1 MLALVAFS
9 RLGVYARLPGVDVDA
24 FSASLAGGGL
34 LGYIDALS
42 GGSISRVGIFSLGI
56 VPYIN
61 ASIVLQLLATA
72 FPSLKK
78 LQREE
83 GPQGQARFQL
93 YQKLL
98 ALAFAGVQ
106 AAGQLTYV
114 RPYVDDWSPAWAAG
128 AGASLVAGAMILVYV
143 ADTITD
149 LKVGNGTSVLITAN
163 IASSLPTSVGAAIT
177 QAAGDGGEG
186 SGGGGGATSLGL
198 YAASFLLT
206 TLGVVYVQEAER
218 KIPMNYA
225 SRYRNSALARQSYLP
240 FKVNATGVMPVIFAS
255 TLLALPAGLAR
266 YAPALE
272 PVADAVGQ
280 APFAGHVHLLV
291 NNASIA
297 YKGDAWGGAEA
308 ATTVRTN
315 YFGTKAVT
323 DLLLPCLAPPA
334 RIVTVAS
341 RSGAAAR
348 RGMGADVGAR
358 FDAAATVA
366 DVDALAADFCA
377 AVADG
382 SWQAKGWP
390 RSMYGVSK
398 LCQIAWTRVLNDD
411 LKRGGRD
418 IVATACC
425 PGSVATAMSSY
436 RGSKTP
442 AEGADTPVWLAT
454 EAAGGEVGGRFF
466 GERTEILF

>member
-1 MLALVAFS
+1 MSPAFPPPASAAVVTGGAAGIGLEITRALARARVAVLAVG
-9 RLGVYARLPGVDVDA
+9 RDA
-24 FSASLAGGGL
+24 DRGRAAAAAVAAETGTPVRFVRADLADPASLA
-34 LGYIDALS
+34 A
-42 GGSISRVGIFSLGI
+42 
-56 VPYIN
+56 
-61 ASIVLQLLATA
+61 
-72 FPSLKK
+72 
-78 LQREE
+78 
-83 GPQGQARFQL
+83 
-93 YQKLL
+93 
-98 ALAFAGVQ
+98 
-106 AAGQLTYV
+106 
-114 RPYVDDWSPAWAAG
+114 
-128 AGASLVAGAMILVYV
+128 
-143 ADTITD
+143 
-149 LKVGNGTSVLITAN
+149 
-163 IASSLPTSVGAAIT
+163 
-177 QAAGDGGEG
+177 
-186 SGGGGGATSLGL
+186 
-198 YAASFLLT
+198 
-206 TLGVVYVQEAER
+206 
-218 KIPMNYA
+218 
-225 SRYRNSALARQSYLP
+225 
-240 FKVNATGVMPVIFAS
+240 
-255 TLLALPAGLAR
+255 
-266 YAPALE
+266 
-272 PVADAVGQ
+272 VADAVGQ

-323 DLLLPCLAPPA
+323 DLLLPALAPPA